1 MKALL
6 QRVTHASVTVESQ
19 IVGEIENGLLIL
31 LGVTADDTDAE
42 CEMLAEKICKL
53 RIFADENDKT
63 NCSATDIGGGLLIV
77 SQFTLCADC
86 RKGTRPSFSKA
97 GPPDEANRLYALFT
111 DLCRQRV
118 PLVQTGVFGAHMQVD
133 LCNDGP
139 FTVWLDTDELKKP
152 RHQ

>member
-1 MKALL
+1 MRALL
-6 QRVTHASVTVESQ
+6 QRVTHAVVTVEGET
-19 IVGEIENGLLIL
+19 VGEIGNGLLIL
-31 LGVTADDTDAE
+31 LGVTAEDTDDE
-42 CEMLAEKICKL
+42 CERLAEKICRL

-63 NCSATDIGGGLLIV
+63 NCSVNDIGGGLLIV

-97 GPPDEANRLYALFT
+97 GAPDEANRLYELFA

-118 PLVQTGVFGAHMQVD
+118 PLVQTGEFGAHMQVD